1 MKLIG
6 IDLQLKGGG
15 KRMKKQIFFLLC
27 FVLTITGCNSS
38 NIENVKEH
46 NISKVSISTFN
57 GFGGLN
63 ENYFLNVEDKQIISG
78 INNMFSD
85 MKKQKRKGEIPQYDI
100 LITYENSDTK
110 GIHLYLGDEGERSV
124 IMYIG
129 HEDTA
134 YYTSEDM
141 TKQLRKIIV
150 KKEKTL

>member
-1 MKLIG
+1 ME
-6 IDLQLKGGG
+6 
-15 KRMKKQIFFLLC
+15 KQIFFLLC
-27 FVLTITGCNSS
+27 FVLTITECNSS

-46 NISKVSISTFN
+46 NISTVSISTFN

>member
-85 MKKQKRKGEIPQYDI
+85 MKKQREK
-100 LITYENSDTK
+100 
-110 GIHLYLGDEGERSV
+110 
-124 IMYIG
+124 
-129 HEDTA
+129 
-134 YYTSEDM
+134 
-141 TKQLRKIIV
+141 V
-150 KKEKTL
+150 KYHNMIY